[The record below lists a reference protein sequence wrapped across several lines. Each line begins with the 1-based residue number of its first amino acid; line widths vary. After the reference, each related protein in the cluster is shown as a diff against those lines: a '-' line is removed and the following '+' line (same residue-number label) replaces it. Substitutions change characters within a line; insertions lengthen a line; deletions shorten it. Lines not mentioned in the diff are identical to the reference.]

1 MKKLIA
7 ILTAVVIAAMAVIPA
22 FAETTI
28 TTLPGQDTGE
38 VKVNVYDEH
47 DQELTTVYYVVV
59 SWDDLTFTFNFDGDN
74 TEVVWDPTTHKYMN
88 GSSEA
93 TGTWAA
99 ATKNV
104 TVTNHSNAAVAYA
117 AKFTN
122 DAVVSEAKNGVT
134 ATLEDQGTGTLITA
148 EGTAV
153 SAAPAAQYSVT
164 VSGTPTTKEAFTVD
178 TITVAITAAP

>member
-1 MKKLIA
+1 MKKFIA
-7 ILTAVVIAAMAVIPA
+7 ILTAVVIAAMAVVPA

-38 VKVNVYDEH
+38 VKVNVLDNGNH
-47 DQELTTVYYVVV
+47 ELTTVYYVVV
-59 SWDDLTFTFNFDGDN
+59 SWDDLKFTFNFDGTN
-74 TEVVWDPTTHKYMN
+74 AQVVWNPSTHQYEKD
-88 GSSEA
+88 GTVA
-93 TGTWAA
+93 TGNWAV

-122 DAVVSEAKNGVT
+122 DALVSEAKNGVT
-134 ATLEDQGTGTLITA
+134 ATLADLGTGTLVTA

-153 SAAPAAQYSVT
+153 SAAPSAQYSVT

>member
-7 ILTAVVIAAMAVIPA
+7 ILTAVVIAAMAVVPA

-28 TTLPGQDTGE
+28 TTLPGQDTGD
-38 VKVNVYDEH
+38 VYVNVYDENDH
-47 DQELTTVYYVVV
+47 ELTTVYYVVV
-59 SWDDLTFTFNFDGDN
+59 EWDDLTFTFNFDGTN
-74 TEVVWDPTTHKYMN
+74 AEVVWNPETHKYMN

-93 TGTWAA
+93 TGSWAV
-99 ATKNV
+99 ATKNI

-122 DAVVSEAKNGVT
+122 NALVSEAKNGVT

-148 EGTAV
+148 EGTAPT
-153 SAAPAAQYSVT
+153 AAPSNKYTVT
-164 VSGTPTTKEAFTVD
+164 VSGTPTTKEAFAVD